1 MATMLRSWCYHL
13 QSTIYS
19 HTILQSSPNHCS
31 DKNSKEIKDFF
42 EWKKNPFKKSVP
54 LTDSRHFQ
62 LNGRKFEFFFTP
74 LDLAYGQQ
82 GAGDMIPGGAT
93 LIFDIELLDVEE
105 GPKPVNVFKQIDA
118 DADSHI
124 SRDELAEYLKNQ
136 AR

>member
-1 MATMLRSWCYHL
+1 M
-13 QSTIYS
+13 
-19 HTILQSSPNHCS
+19 
-31 DKNSKEIKDFF
+31 D
-42 EWKKNPFKKSVP
+42 
-54 LTDSRHFQ
+54 
-62 LNGRKFEFFFTP
+62 

-105 GPKPVNVFKQIDA
+105 GPKPVNVFKQIDQ

-136 AR
+136 ARKIFFVFCYKYQCRISIKGTGYPLNYVSVSRGFF